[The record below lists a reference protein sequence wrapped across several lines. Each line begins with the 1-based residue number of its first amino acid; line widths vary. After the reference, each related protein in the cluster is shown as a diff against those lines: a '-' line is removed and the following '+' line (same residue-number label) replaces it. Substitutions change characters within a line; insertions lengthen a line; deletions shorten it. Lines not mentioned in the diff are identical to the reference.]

1 MSISNELHKAYT
13 SALKEKNQDY
23 KLYSY
28 YLSCAQKVEKDGGSE
43 ADVIKALQK
52 ELKEL
57 KEVKEALSSGRA
69 QEEKDKTIHEIEL
82 LEKFLPRQLTEKE
95 IEKIV
100 SEAFE
105 ELFHGRIVSPKEKG
119 SIMKFIRPTIAG
131 RADGKLVNMIVNK
144 YIEQYK
150 S

>member
-1 MSISNELHKAYT
+1 MSISNELYKAYT

-28 YLSCAQKVEKDGGSE
+28 YLSCAKKVEKDGGSE
-43 ADVIKALQK
+43 DDVIKALQK

-57 KEVKEALSSGRA
+57 KIVKDALSSGRT
-69 QEEKDKTIHEIEL
+69 QEEKEKTIHEIEL
-82 LEKFLPRQLTEKE
+82 LEKFLPSQLTEEE
-95 IEKIV
+95 IEEIV

-105 ELFHGRIVSPKEKG
+105 ELFSGRTVSPKEKG
-119 SIMKFIRPTIAG
+119 SVMKCIRPAIAG

-144 YIEQYK
+144 YMEKY

>member
-28 YLSCAQKVEKDGGSE
+28 YLSCAQKVEKDSGSE

-57 KEVKEALSSGRA
+57 KEVKEALSSSRT

-95 IEKIV
+95 IEEIV

-105 ELFHGRIVSPKEKG
+105 ELFHGRTVSPKEKG

-144 YIEQYK
+144 YMEKYA
-150 S
+150 

>member
-57 KEVKEALSSGRA
+57 KEVREALSSGRT

-95 IEKIV
+95 IEEIV

-105 ELFHGRIVSPKEKG
+105 ELFHGRTVSPKEKG

-131 RADGKLVNMIVNK
+131 RADGKLVNIIVTK
-144 YIEQYK
+144 YMEKYA
-150 S
+150 

>member
-28 YLSCAQKVEKDGGSE
+28 YLSCAKKVEKDGGSE

-57 KEVKEALSSGRA
+57 KEVKEVLSSGRT

-95 IEKIV
+95 IEEIV

-105 ELFHGRIVSPKEKG
+105 ELFHGRTVSPKEKG

-131 RADGKLVNMIVNK
+131 RADGKLVNMIVTK
-144 YIEQYK
+144 YMEKYA
-150 S
+150 

>member
-57 KEVKEALSSGRA
+57 KEVKEALSSSRT

-95 IEKIV
+95 IEEIV

-105 ELFHGRIVSPKEKG
+105 ELFHGRTVSPKEKG

-144 YIEQYK
+144 YMEKYA
-150 S
+150 

>member
-57 KEVKEALSSGRA
+57 KEVKEALSSSRT

-82 LEKFLPRQLTEKE
+82 LEKILPRQLTEKE
-95 IEKIV
+95 IEEIV

-105 ELFHGRIVSPKEKG
+105 ELFHGRTVSPKEKG

-144 YIEQYK
+144 YMEKYA
-150 S
+150 